1 MWRVLPIAAL
11 AAILAACAAPT
22 PRREDIPTRAS
33 DFRPSQIRQP
43 VVFARL
49 QLDGQYS
56 DEERKTMPQELEGVL
71 LDELNAHAVLAKQ
84 VRVSVGDATRDP
96 GPAIAREPDGP
107 VLAGQGDVAVG
118 LSDVPV
124 GLPAADR
131 RDVSALGVLDLELL
145 GEPGA
150 DQLLHERFSL
160 GADRGKLVGLPAHDE
175 VPTAHVGQARL
186 GALELLKR
194 ALECRA
200 RGRLKRRARPPRRPP
215 ARGDAVGGPGKR

>member
-1 MWRVLPIAAL
+1 MWRVPPIAAL

-71 LDELNAHAVLAKQ
+71 LDELNAHAVLAKE

-96 GPAIAREPDGP
+96 GPAIARARELRADHVILVDVRVARG
-107 VLAGQGDVAVG
+107 LLLFCQGT
-118 LSDVPV
+118 
-124 GLPAADR
+124 R
-131 RDVSALGVLDLELL
+131 R
-145 GEPGA
+145 
-150 DQLLHERFSL
+150 RFQ
-160 GADRGKLVGLPAHDE
+160 A
-175 VPTAHVGQARL
+175 TATRCGQAAEVLRTSDGLVRL
-186 GALELLKR
+186 RIVPGSLPPVADLDPDCDNPRDSRRLTTTEAFAESVKQLMTRLL
-194 ALECRA
+194 AS
-200 RGRLKRRARPPRRPP
+200 
-215 ARGDAVGGPGKR
+215 